1 MCFNSMA
8 LASKSHI
15 SKMLVLPQSPESFR
29 IFLLVVVPTQ
39 AKVFVLHRLRPHG
52 VVGLLYNI
60 VSQFHKDCFVYVEDQ
75 PVPE

>member
-1 MCFNSMA
+1 MGFDSMT
-8 LASKSHI
+8 LTGKGYVR
-15 SKMLVLPQSPESFR
+15 KVLILTQSAEGFC
-29 IFLLVVVPTQ
+29 IFLLIVVP
-39 AKVFVLHRLRPHG
+39 AKAEIFILHRLRPHG